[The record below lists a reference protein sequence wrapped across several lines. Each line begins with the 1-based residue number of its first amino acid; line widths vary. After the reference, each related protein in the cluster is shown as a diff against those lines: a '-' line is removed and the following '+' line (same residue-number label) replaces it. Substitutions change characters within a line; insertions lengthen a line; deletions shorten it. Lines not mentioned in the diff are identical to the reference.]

1 MEFRDIPW
9 SFVTGTAATPLIDGG
24 IRRIAVLSMHTSPLD
39 QAGIGDSGG
48 LNVYVRELTASMAK
62 RGINCDV
69 YVRRTNPHHPEIV
82 EIEPGV
88 NVIQIEAGP
97 FGLPKSDLPAVV
109 DLWTQGVADHLE
121 HRPVDVIH
129 AHYWLSGVAGH
140 HLKHRFDVPLAVT
153 FHTLGRVKSFTGDT
167 EPEDRI
173 RAEDAV
179 IGCADAVFAS
189 GKVEVDQ
196 LDSFY
201 GVSRERIEILTPGV
215 DRTLFTPGS
224 SRQARKAL
232 GLGDYPILL
241 FVGRIQA
248 LKGLDLA
255 IEALAASRNSDA
267 RLVIVGGPSGDEGLE
282 TYGDLIARIER
293 HNLNKRVIFVEPQP
307 HHLLP
312 TYYRAADVC
321 LVPSRSESFGL
332 VALEAA
338 ACGTPVVASDVGG
351 LRDNVINGVTGL
363 LVNERDHRV
372 FADSVDRLIDHP
384 KTCNEM
390 GNRAVER
397 AALHSWDIGASGAIE
412 VFARLASRELVSCV

>member
-1 MEFRDIPW
+1 
-9 SFVTGTAATPLIDGG
+9 
-24 IRRIAVLSMHTSPLD
+24 MHTSPLD

-48 LNVYVRELTASMAK
+48 LNGYVRELTASMAHQ
-62 RGINCDV
+62 GINCDV
-69 YVRRTNPHHPEIV
+69 YVRRTSMNHPEMV
-82 EIEPGV
+82 EIAPGV
-88 NVIQIEAGP
+88 NVIQVEAGP
-97 FGLPKSDLPAVV
+97 FGLLKGDLPAVV

-121 HRPVDVIH
+121 HRPVDAIH

-140 HLKHRFDVPLAVT
+140 HLKHRFDIPLAVT
-153 FHTLGRVKSFTGDT
+153 FHTLGRIKSFNGDS

-173 RAEDAV
+173 QAEDAV

-189 GKVEVDQ
+189 GKVEATQ

-201 GVSRERIEILTPGV
+201 GIPRERIEILTPGV
-215 DRTLFTPGS
+215 DRTLFTPDS
-224 SRQARKAL
+224 LDSARKAT

-248 LKGLDLA
+248 LKGLDVA
-255 IEALAASRNSDA
+255 IEALAASRSRTA
-267 RLVIVGGPSGDEGLE
+267 RLVVVGGISGHEGSQTLE
-282 TYGDLIARIER
+282 DLMARIER
-293 HNLNKRVIFVEPQP
+293 HALKNRVIFIDPQP

-351 LRDNVINGVTGL
+351 LRDNVIDGVTGL
-363 LVNERDHRV
+363 LVHERDHQS
-372 FADSVDRLIDHP
+372 FAAAVDKLLDQPETRRA
-384 KTCNEM
+384 M
-390 GNRAVER
+390 GHQGVQR
-397 AALHSWDIGASGAIE
+397 AALHSWGTSASGAIE
-412 VFARLASRELVSCV
+412 VFDRLVSRELVSCV